1 MVARTGLPGFVAAA
15 LTIAIVAVQGWCLPE
30 MQRRAEALRQATA
43 RMAQPPAH
51 DAEEPAHASLAEQ
64 ARQSFDALALS
75 STTAHMDALAKLHET
90 AQALQ
95 LRLEVG
101 SYRIERRE
109 DEPIVRMEIV
119 VQGRGT
125 YGQLRSFAMRS
136 LQDRALALNAVR
148 WDRSSTA
155 EASVGGEFQFTLFM
169 RSP

>member
-1 MVARTGLPGFVAAA
+1 MGLPGFLAGA
-15 LTIAIVAVQGWCLPE
+15 LVIAIAAVQGWGLPE
-30 MQRRAEALRQATA
+30 IQRRAEALRETTA
-43 RMAQPPAH
+43 RMAQTPAK
-51 DAEEPAHASLAEQ
+51 DAEKPAEASMAEQ
-64 ARQSFDALALS
+64 TRQRFDALALS

-169 RSP
+169 RAP